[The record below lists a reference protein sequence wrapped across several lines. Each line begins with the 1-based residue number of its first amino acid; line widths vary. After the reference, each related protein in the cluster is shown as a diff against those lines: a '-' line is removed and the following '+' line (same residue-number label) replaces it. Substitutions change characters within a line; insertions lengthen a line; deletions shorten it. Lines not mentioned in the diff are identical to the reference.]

1 MNRNDIEKIAH
12 LARLEVSEQEC
23 AAYAEDL
30 SRILGLI
37 EQMNAIETGHVAPMA
52 QAETTGLRFR
62 EDAVTM
68 NGDPDRLLALAPA
81 SAHGLYLVPRV
92 IE

>member
-1 MNRNDIEKIAH
+1 MNQHDIERIAH

-23 AAYAEDL
+23 QSYAQAL

-37 EQMNAIETGHVAPMA
+37 EQMDAVDTRDVTPMTHPETVP
-52 QAETTGLRFR
+52 LRCR

-68 NGDPDRLLALAPA
+68 AGDRDRLLALAPA
-81 SAHGLYLVPRV
+81 ARDGLYLVPRV

>member
-1 MNRNDIEKIAH
+1 MNQHDIEKIAH

-23 AAYAEDL
+23 LSYAQAL

-37 EQMNAIETGHVAPMA
+37 EQMDAIDTRDVLPMTHPETAA
-52 QAETTGLRFR
+52 LRCR

-68 NGDPDRLLALAPA
+68 SGDRDRLLALAPA
-81 SAHGLYLVPRV
+81 ASEGLYLVPRV